1 MLISERLCC
10 SSHAVS
16 SPIISHNAASTLF
29 GSWILPGGSPDSG
42 IDSFVVRGTLLT
54 RRFLFPDALTDTVF
68 ETETAGMLSSVVL
81 SCGKDSVGFD
91 SCTLTLVKKSRSHCG
106 LDSLEV
112 CFHLMTP

>member
-1 MLISERLCC
+1 MLISERLC

-16 SPIISHNAASTLF
+16 SPIILHNAASTLF

-68 ETETAGMLSSVVL
+68 ETRTAGMLSSVVL
-81 SCGKDSVGFD
+81 SCGKDSVLGFD
-91 SCTLTLVKKSRSHCG
+91 SCTLILVKKSR
-106 LDSLEV
+106 
-112 CFHLMTP
+112 